1 MSAFLKTVMGRLFL
15 LLEKEYSKHR
25 GLAQETQS
33 IQQDLRMIAAVM
45 DDQLRS
51 MGKHDRTA
59 MARLYSE
66 EILDLAHDIEDCV
79 DRFMHRIRCRQRRS
93 NGGAASSFVHRVA
106 HELKKVQSRSNFA
119 DEIHKLKRR
128 LKEVHQRVVDAAPV
142 ACSGQPN
149 GLPSMVTS
157 SEPCCCVTR
166 NLVGIDKPMEK
177 VQMLLDEVHGEPQQ
191 LRVISIVGFG
201 GLGKTTLARAVYD
214 NPHTKEK
221 FDCRAW
227 VASTGSSLETV
238 GRPIKGVL
246 RDIHQQVV
254 PNDTMDVD
262 NSNLEASLKEYLHDK
277 RCVHI
282 YFCMFSFNSL
292 IASRNINQ
300 PLFDI
305 YHSNFDSQLSI

>member
-33 IQQDLRMIAAVM
+33 IQQDLRMIAAAM
-45 DDQLRS
+45 DDQLRG
-51 MGKHDRTA
+51 MGRHERTA
-59 MARLYSE
+59 IARLYSE

-79 DRFMHRIRCRQRRS
+79 DRFMHRLRCRQRCS

-106 HELKKVQSRSNFA
+106 HELKKVQSRSSFA

-128 LKEVHQRVVDAAPV
+128 LKEVNQRVVDAVPV
-142 ACSGQPN
+142 VCGGQPN
-149 GLPSMVTS
+149 GLSSMVAST
-157 SEPCCCVTR
+157 EPCRRVNR
-166 NLVGIDKPMEK
+166 NLVGIEKPMEE
-177 VQMLLDEVHGEPQQ
+177 VQLLLDEVDGEPQQ

-227 VASTGSSLETV
+227 VAATGSSLETT
-238 GRPIKGVL
+238 GRPIRGVL
-246 RDIHQQVV
+246 RDIHRQVV
-254 PNDTMDVD
+254 PKDTMDVE
-262 NSNLEASLKEYLHDK
+262 NNNLEASLKEYLNDK
-277 RCVHI
+277 RCVCI
-282 YFCMFSFNSL
+282 FTFV
-292 IASRNINQ
+292 
-300 PLFDI
+300 
-305 YHSNFDSQLSI
+305 